1 MKDYPPKHIVMKRT
15 LLIATAALLLLA
27 ASSCQKDQD
36 GVYNPKKK
44 ISKISSSSSATPS
57 DAVGYSYDNPML
69 LNEQWTWDGDKL
81 VSRTMFNADGEA
93 EAQLTYSYDGK
104 RLTSIAYTANGYF
117 CKTDFSYDGKKLSSA
132 EHYSDGRHYCSVQFS
147 HTDGKI
153 SAIDI
158 SYHLWDEKNVCTGVS
173 MLDMLL
179 PLDIQ
184 MSEVCRQVNAKGEL
198 ESPLAKNEKSW
209 ADNPTSRIELTWDGN
224 NITKMVSTLEGD
236 VQTGV
241 FTYDDKRNPFC
252 GMGVM
257 YLHLLVDIDDWRQE
271 PSYFVYDRNNV
282 LTCEYTHSSART
294 NTTYTYT
301 YEDDYPT
308 TCTVNWMDEH
318 AYRTFRYQYEYL
330 N

>member
-1 MKDYPPKHIVMKRT
+1 MKRT
-15 LLIATAALLLLA
+15 LLIATAAMLLLA
-27 ASSCQKDQD
+27 ASSCQKD
-36 GVYNPKKK
+36 GVYNPQKK
-44 ISKISSSSSATPS
+44 ISKISRSSSSTPS
-57 DAVGYSYDNPML
+57 DEFGYAYYTPMR

-81 VSRTMFNADGEA
+81 VSRTQFDGDGEA
-93 EAQLTYSYDGK
+93 AAQFTYSYDGK
-104 RLTSIAYTANGYF
+104 RLTSIAYTTNGYY

-147 HTDGKI
+147 HSNGKI

-158 SYHLWDEKNVCTGVS
+158 TYHRFVGKNAFVGAS

-184 MSEVCRQVNAKGEL
+184 MSGVSRQANAKGES
-198 ESPLAKNEKSW
+198 EDHIAK
-209 ADNPTSRIELTWDGN
+209 IELTWDGN

-294 NTTYTYT
+294 STTYAYT

-318 AYRTFRYQYEYL
+318 AYRTTRYQYEYL